1 MSLDYILTYSYLQ
14 VYDYYVQTSRNALI
28 MEEGETFA
36 DADVGFRHV
45 VIWGGL
51 LATRLNIVIIDLQV
65 RVGKDVVKRHVGSF
79 PYGCKLPTAT
89 NNWTCVNIRNVINP
103 DTEIHNR
110 VIS

>member
-1 MSLDYILTYSYLQ
+1 
-14 VYDYYVQTSRNALI
+14 

-65 RVGKDVVKRHVGSF
+65 RVGKDVCNQS
-79 PYGCKLPTAT
+79 
-89 NNWTCVNIRNVINP
+89 
-103 DTEIHNR
+103 
-110 VIS
+110 

>member
-1 MSLDYILTYSYLQ
+1 
-14 VYDYYVQTSRNALI
+14 
-28 MEEGETFA
+28 MEEGEIFA

-79 PYGCKLPTAT
+79 PYFCKFSGHMGRQSSNFELFFH
-89 NNWTCVNIRNVINP
+89 
-103 DTEIHNR
+103 TEVWFKYFNEIGL
-110 VIS
+110 